1 VLVVVARTKGNVC
14 FIEAKKIRWKPRL
27 RPNLCKREPKG
38 AAISMV
44 VRGGET
50 SGIDEPQIP
59 ICKSCRAM
67 FQSEESGI
75 GEKR

>member
-1 VLVVVARTKGNVC
+1 
-14 FIEAKKIRWKPRL
+14 
-27 RPNLCKREPKG
+27 
-38 AAISMV
+38 MV